1 MLVGECVCTCVEETK
16 GERESSGER
25 EREREREN
33 VRETEKAKAIN
44 SAQEMSERN
53 FPCKLKF
60 LAKKIKL
67 YLRH

>member
-1 MLVGECVCTCVEETK
+1 MCLHERNVCAYVLVVSVCARVWK
-16 GERESSGER
+16 RPR
-25 EREREREN
+25 ERERE
-33 VRETEKAKAIN
+33 RETEKAKAIN